1 MGLLMAQAQLK
12 LRVSLAWWLKP
23 YLYGV
28 ILTARL
34 TGAEPDMNKVGRMVR
49 KAVRAKAA
57 SNGQVPPLRNPGL
70 PAD

>member
-1 MGLLMAQAQLK
+1 MTQAQFK
-12 LRVSLAWWLKP
+12 LRVAVSLAWWLKP